1 MNIEMRFRLCSDL
14 DWCCHQNNGR
24 RDTVVGM
31 RIISCVSG
39 SACSVKEC
47 WFSSFGCGNEPNHF
61 NLEKSDGAL
70 EPLPTMVSQ
79 LLKRSKNWE

>member
-1 MNIEMRFRLCSDL
+1 
-14 DWCCHQNNGR
+14 
-24 RDTVVGM
+24 VVGM